1 MKAIHVKKLTIKLFR
16 DLLYEETENLLWTEV
31 NELLIQIEYQNRC
44 DVFTQEGEN
53 TWKRYVSKV
62 RQRFIDT
69 KQFTREPEDP
79 ESDSPESYELEY
91 SDGSIHYEVKIE
103 DNVEWTVE
111 LLKRKIEEMGGRFTD
126 KDIQRMWD
134 LKIRIELILT
144 EDFLGTFFELMGLS
158 DEKLKDEINEWLT
171 KETLRCG
178 SCRNRKLPD
187 MIADIGQ

>member
-1 MKAIHVKKLTIKLFR
+1 KHVGPGAMVEFR
-16 DLLYEETENLLWTEV
+16 KLLYMEERITELGGYEMFA
-31 NELLIQIEYQNRC
+31 LIQSIEH
-44 DVFTQEGEN
+44 EEPELSIEE
-53 TWKRYVSKV
+53 YVQRLGKYKQKTI
-62 RQRFIDT
+62 QRFIDT

-79 ESDSPESYELEY
+79 ESDSPESYELED
-91 SDGSIHYEVKIE
+91 SDGSIHYEAKIE
-103 DNVEWTVE
+103 DDIEWTVK

-134 LKIRIELILT
+134 LRIRIELILT
-144 EDFLGTFFELMGLS
+144 EDFLGTFSELMGLS

-178 SCRNRKLPD
+178 NCRNRKLPD